1 MDDVLFGS
9 KRAYWASAG
18 FAARKLAKYG
28 ITPARLNLLR
38 VIYAGPGRRVSQ
50 RYVRHHLGVARS
62 TVCRMIRALEALGLV
77 VRDGSRLQEDKR
89 TLMCELTLR
98 GRQLVATIYSELV
111 HTKVIARAIDA
122 IWPEP
127 QTMRVAAK
135 PIFAGLALS
144 FGRWG
149 PVCAP

>member
-1 MDDVLFGS
+1 MDDVLFGV

-62 TVCRMIRALEALGLV
+62 TVCRMIRALEGLGLV
-77 VRDGSRLQEDKR
+77 ERDGSRLAEDRR
-89 TLMCELTLR
+89 TLMCALTQR
-98 GRQLVATIYSELV
+98 GRRKRCASRRSPFSLASRFRSGAGGQSARLEL
-111 HTKVIARAIDA
+111 
-122 IWPEP
+122 
-127 QTMRVAAK
+127 
-135 PIFAGLALS
+135 
-144 FGRWG
+144 
-149 PVCAP
+149 

>member
-1 MDDVLFGS
+1 MDDVLFGV

-62 TVCRMIRALEALGLV
+62 TVCRMIRALEGLGLV
-77 VRDGSRLQEDKR
+77 ERDGSRLAEDRR
-89 TLMCELTLR
+89 TLMCALTQR
-98 GRQLVATIYSELV
+98 GRELVARVYGELV
-111 HTKVIARAIDA
+111 HTREIAHAIDA
-122 IWPEP
+122 VWLEP
-127 QTMRVAAK
+127 QAMRLAAE
-135 PIFAGLALS
+135 PVFAGLALS